1 METLYFKS
9 LAVDGFYKAI
19 YVIQGEVFP
28 FTITESFDGN
38 EWLYEKEEF
47 FVTSAKRLS
56 LEELTSDSLYWD
68 HP

>member
-9 LAVDGFYKAI
+9 IKIDNFYKAI

-38 EWLYEKEEF
+38 EWLYERDEF
-47 FVTSAKRLS
+47 YITSESRMS
-56 LEELTSDSLYWD
+56 LTELTSDSTYWD
-68 HP
+68 HN